1 MSKAET
7 KKKNL
12 LAVPDL
18 TPKKNKDDSS
28 QASQAEGASVKKR
41 RGRKRERDDVYFVKG
56 NAKIEG
62 LKSQLKTDGVNLPLA
77 ERQKLRNQISAQ
89 KARLKKKEETIFLNK
104 VVREKDDRYI
114 KMVKGLCNIMS
125 ADQGQQL
132 IDYLSKEWGVPKQT
146 KGKNATN
153 LYDYMSEHFVT
164 KQEDLD
170 NF

>member
-1 MSKAET
+1 MAI
-7 KKKNL
+7 
-12 LAVPDL
+12 PDL
-18 TPKKNKDDSS
+18 TPKKNADESS
-28 QASQAEGASVKKR
+28 QVSQAEGISAKKR

-56 NAKIEG
+56 NQKIEN
-62 LKSQLKTDGVNLPLA
+62 LKSQLKSQQLPLP

-104 VVREKDDRYI
+104 VVREKDCRYL

-125 ADQGQQL
+125 ADQGSKL